1 MSRLSRCSPV
11 ELSKN
16 KIMEKITVDLYSR
29 QRGEELDIDEQDE
42 IQEDTTT
49 LEEKL
54 DELN

>member
-1 MSRLSRCSPV
+1 
-11 ELSKN
+11 
-16 KIMEKITVDLYSR
+16 MEKITVDLYSR

-54 DELN
+54 EELN

>member
-1 MSRLSRCSPV
+1 
-11 ELSKN
+11 
-16 KIMEKITVDLYSR
+16 MEKITVDLYSR